1 MFDKTTPLGMVDPV
15 WNQFPDFPEQLHMNT
30 MICLKIEKQTD
41 RDVVREQLT
50 KVLEPSSFMF
60 LRRLRLDDSRDTFDE
75 LVMSHDH

>member
-1 MFDKTTPLGMVDPV
+1 
-15 WNQFPDFPEQLHMNT
+15 MNT